1 MSSALFSKKISN
13 GYEIREMLD
22 DDFWPLIEK
31 HHLQVF
37 QETIQFNWRN
47 FAPEED
53 LKKNSELTKNMGQPY
68 RLKLGVFLKDEFAG
82 WSFGDQQ
89 SGESYYMRNSA
100 VLETHRKK
108 GLYSELLKA
117 NIEIFTAKGFQ
128 VIYSA
133 HIATNNAILIPK
145 LKAGFVITSL
155 EIEERF
161 GTRVRLSYFTSQLR
175 KKIVDFR
182 VGFSRPDEEL
192 KDILKL

>member
-1 MSSALFSKKISN
+1 
-13 GYEIREMLD
+13 MLD